1 MAINIAQYKEGL
13 PNPSQELKPVFNP
26 PQNVEWDFKPSPL
39 DPLPNIPDSEFQ
51 ESQISEFK
59 LDPLQILDFPD
70 LDIPEFQ
77 IPEFDS
83 LKIPEFKPLKIPEF
97 DTLQIPDVSFDSAQI
112 IDSDV
117 IHKMKGYV
125 TGWKRFFGKFLQCKD
140 RTFCNKNDD

>member
-1 MAINIAQYKEGL
+1 MESYSDPSQNFVLDPYQPQNLESDDS
-13 PNPSQELKPVFNP
+13 NPSQDLKPVFNP

-83 LKIPEFKPLKIPEF
+83 LKIPEFK
-97 DTLQIPDVSFDSAQI
+97 
-112 IDSDV
+112 
-117 IHKMKGYV
+117 
-125 TGWKRFFGKFLQCKD
+125 
-140 RTFCNKNDD
+140 